1 MTNSSGHFGSVQ
13 STKESWVPK
22 FSILLMLI
30 LAVVLPLSAAA
41 APGDTIRVSLSTAGG
56 EGNGESFDPAVSSD
70 GRYVA
75 FASDATNLVSG
86 DTNGARDVF
95 LHDTR
100 TGETSR
106 ISVSTAGDEGD
117 GDSDLPAISSDG
129 LFIVFESEAA
139 NLVADDTNG
148 TKDIFLYDVING
160 TTRRVSVSSAGLES
174 NDGSGDPEISG
185 DGRFIAFVSGASNL
199 VSGDSNGF
207 SDIFLHDTQTGGT
220 VRVSVDSAGLEGDDV
235 SVRPDLSVDGRY
247 IVFQSAASNLVMGDT
262 NNERDIF
269 FHDVQTQSTSRVSL
283 ASDGGEGDGFSN
295 HPVISADGQFVVF
308 ASQATN
314 LVPDDMNDLVDVFLH
329 DTNTGETRRVSL
341 SSSGE
346 EGNGNSSVPSISDDG
361 TYISFISGASNL
373 VAGDVCCWDAFV
385 HKVSTGKT
393 IKVSVSS
400 AGMAGNSTTYHH
412 DISGDG
418 SFIAFGSDSTN
429 LVSGDTNG
437 VRDIFLHEMKLP
449 EMDVQGNGQS
459 ISAGDDT
466 PAVVDG
472 TDFGDVNLDGAT
484 AVGTFTIENTGDE
497 ELYLTGSPMI
507 AISGAHAADFTITNQ
522 PSSPVVASG
531 GTTTFEITFDP
542 SAAGLREAEISIAN
556 DDSDED
562 PYNFAI
568 QGTGTEP
575 EMDVQ
580 GQGVSIPDG
589 DATPST
595 TDDTDFGGVAVEGM
609 TLIHTFTVVNKGNLI
624 LHLKGTPKVEV
635 TGTNAEDF
643 TITSQPVSPVA
654 PDDGTTTFEITFD
667 PSAAGLR
674 EAEVSIANDD
684 SDEDPYIFAVQGT
697 GLAPEMDVQGQGVS
711 IPDGDATPSA
721 TDDTDFGGAAVGGDA
736 VIHTFTV
743 ENTGDADLHLTGT
756 PIVEI
761 TGTHA
766 ADFTVT
772 SSPLTPVAASGGTT
786 TFEITFDPSAA
797 GLREAEISIAND
809 DSDENPYN
817 FAIQGTGTAP
827 EINVEGGG
835 ISISDGDITPDTA
848 DKTDFGDIAVDGAV
862 VVHEFTIKN
871 TGTADLNLTGSPL
884 VDITGTHAA
893 DFTVT
898 SSPSTPVPAGGGT
911 TTFDVTFDPGD
922 EGLREA
928 EISIGNTDSN
938 ENPYNFTVQGT
949 GLVPA
954 PEMDVQGQGVSI
966 LDGDATPSATDDT
979 DFGGAAVGGDAVI
992 HTFTVENTGDADLHL
1007 TGTPIVE
1014 ITGTHA
1020 ADFTV
1025 TSSPLTPVAASGGT
1039 TTFEI
1044 TFDPS
1049 AAGLREAE
1057 ISIANDDSDENPY
1070 NFAIQGTGTAPEIN
1084 VEGGGISISDGD
1096 ITPDTADKTDF
1107 GDIAVDGAVVVHE
1120 FTIKNTGTADLN
1132 LTGSPLVD
1140 ITGTHAA
1147 DFTVTSSP
1155 STPVPAGGGTTTFD
1169 VTFDP
1174 GDEGLREAQISI
1186 TNDDSDEDLYNFAV
1200 QGTGTG
1206 PEINV
1211 QYNGTS
1217 IPDGDASPGSGD
1229 GTDFGET
1236 NAAFGIVVHT
1246 FTVENTGGAPL
1257 SLTGTPLVDIT
1268 GSHAGDF
1275 TVTSPPAS
1283 TVAGGGPT
1291 TFEITFDPA
1300 DVGLREAQISIAN
1313 DDSDENP
1320 YNFAIQGTGTV
1331 TFSDVLP
1338 DHWAFDWVESLS
1350 YAGLTA
1356 GYPDGTYRPGNPVT
1370 RAEMAVFLLKGM
1382 NSGTY
1387 TPPDTDGSHP
1397 FSDIAGHWAE
1407 AWMEDLYDEGLT
1419 SGYPDGTY
1427 RPQNEVTRAEM
1438 AVFLLKSKHGAGY
1451 SPPSA
1456 TGGVFSDVVGH
1467 WAEDWIEQLAEE
1479 GITGGYPDGTYR
1491 PNNPVNRAEMA
1502 VFLVNAFGIPL
1513 P

>member
-928 EISIGNTDSN
+928 
-938 ENPYNFTVQGT
+938 
-949 GLVPA
+949 
-954 PEMDVQGQGVSI
+954 
-966 LDGDATPSATDDT
+966 
-979 DFGGAAVGGDAVI
+979 
-992 HTFTVENTGDADLHL
+992 
-1007 TGTPIVE
+1007 
-1014 ITGTHA
+1014 
-1020 ADFTV
+1020 
-1025 TSSPLTPVAASGGT
+1025 
-1039 TTFEI
+1039 
-1044 TFDPS
+1044 
-1049 AAGLREAE
+1049 
-1057 ISIANDDSDENPY
+1057 
-1070 NFAIQGTGTAPEIN
+1070 
-1084 VEGGGISISDGD
+1084 
-1096 ITPDTADKTDF
+1096 
-1107 GDIAVDGAVVVHE
+1107 
-1120 FTIKNTGTADLN
+1120 
-1132 LTGSPLVD
+1132 
-1140 ITGTHAA
+1140 
-1147 DFTVTSSP
+1147 
-1155 STPVPAGGGTTTFD
+1155 
-1169 VTFDP
+1169 
-1174 GDEGLREAQISI
+1174 QISI

-1236 NAAFGIVVHT
+1236 NAAFGSVAHT

-1268 GSHAGDF
+1268 GTHAGDF
-1275 TVTSPPAS
+1275 TVTSLPAS
-1283 TVAGGGPT
+1283 IVAGGGGT
-1291 TFEITFDPA
+1291 TFEISFDPSA
-1300 DVGLREAQISIAN
+1300 PGLREAQISIAN